1 VATATSS
8 GGERAGNQG
17 WTPQRSVA
25 GNRNPWAIVGVISI
39 ATFMTVLDTS
49 IVNVALDHIAGSLA
63 VSYDEA
69 SWVSTTFL
77 IASAIVIPISGWLAN
92 VIGRK
97 RYYMGSVA
105 LFTFASFCCGV
116 APNLDL
122 LILARIVQGAA
133 GGGLAAVEQSML
145 VDTFA
150 PQRRGMAFAAYG
162 MVVIAGPIIG
172 PVVGGW
178 ITDNASW
185 QWCFLINVPVGALS
199 LFLVNTFVE
208 EPPALKREREA
219 LLANGL
225 KVDIIGFIL
234 VGLFFGCL
242 EVTLD
247 RGQED
252 DWFASSL
259 IVATSLVTVIS
270 LMVFIP
276 WELTRKAPIVPIRMF
291 GNRNFGLASIFL
303 LLTGVIIFGTTLF
316 IPQLL
321 QQVMGYTAT
330 DAGLALTA
338 GGLATIVA
346 MPISGFLTGRV
357 DARYL
362 IGGSF
367 LVQALALMNM
377 SHFSTDMAFANAAEA
392 RVFQAVGIP
401 FLFVPLTNLA
411 YVGLRPEDSNQA
423 SAMMNM
429 ARNLGGTMGISLVE
443 TMLSRRQQFHQSRM
457 TETLDPLN
465 PNYTAGLGRI
475 TRALVEHGQS
485 VAAAPSE
492 ALATL
497 YRSVQRQ
504 SAMLSYVDVFE
515 ILAMVIFA
523 SLLLVFLMRG
533 QSTPADPGTPK

>member
-1 VATATSS
+1 VATAAL
-8 GGERAGNQG
+8 GEGARGPL
-17 WTPQRSVA
+17 WTAERSVA
-25 GNRNPWAIVGVISI
+25 GRRNPWSIVAVISI

-77 IASAIVIPISGWLAN
+77 IASAVVIPISGWLAN

-105 LFTFASFCCGV
+105 LFTLASFCCGL

-122 LILARIVQGAA
+122 LIVARIIQGAA

-150 PQRRGMAFAAYG
+150 PHKRGMAFAAYG

-172 PVVGGW
+172 PVIGGW

-199 LFLVNTFVE
+199 LFLVKAFVE
-208 EPPALKREREA
+208 EPPALQRDRRA
-219 LLANGL
+219 LLAGGL
-225 KVDIIGFIL
+225 KVDVVGFIL
-234 VGLFFGCL
+234 VALFFGCL

-252 DWFASSL
+252 DWFASST
-259 IVATSLVTVIS
+259 IVATSLVTVLS
-270 LMVFIP
+270 LVLFIP
-276 WELTRKAPIVPIRMF
+276 WELSRKAPIVPIRMF
-291 GNRNFGLASIFL
+291 AHRNFGLASVFL

-367 LVQALALMNM
+367 LVQGFALLNM
-377 SHFSTDMAFANAAEA
+377 SHFSTDMAFVDAAQA
-392 RVFQAVGIP
+392 RVFQAMGIP

-411 YVGLRPEDSNQA
+411 YIGLRPEESNQA

-429 ARNLGGTMGISLVE
+429 ARNLGGTMGIALVE
-443 TMLSRRQQFHQSRM
+443 TMLSRRQQFHQSRLA
-457 TETLDPLN
+457 EALNPLN
-465 PNYTAGLGRI
+465 PNYSAGIGRI
-475 TRALVEHGQS
+475 TRELIGHGQPA
-485 VAAAPSE
+485 AAAPSK

-497 YRSVQRQ
+497 YQALQRQ
-504 SAMLSYVDVFE
+504 AAMLSYVDVFE
-515 ILAMVIFA
+515 ILSAVIFG

-533 QSTPADPGTPK
+533 QGNGPARKEAA

>member
-1 VATATSS
+1 VATAA
-8 GGERAGNQG
+8 AGAAKG
-17 WTPQRSVA
+17 AHDWTPDRSVA
-25 GNRNPWAIVGVISI
+25 GKHNPWAIVGVISI

-77 IASAIVIPISGWLAN
+77 IASAIVIPISGWLAD

-105 LFTFASFCCGV
+105 LFTVASFCCGV

-122 LILARIVQGAA
+122 LILARIIQGAA

-145 VDTFA
+145 VDSFA
-150 PQRRGMAFAAYG
+150 PQKRGMAFAAYG

-172 PVVGGW
+172 PIVGGW

-185 QWCFLINVPVGALS
+185 QWCFLINVPVGILS
-199 LFLVNTFVE
+199 LFLVNAFVT
-208 EPPALKREREA
+208 EPQALKEDRA
-219 LLANGL
+219 KLLAGGL
-225 KVDIIGFIL
+225 KVDIVGFLL
-234 VGLFFGCL
+234 VALFFACL

-252 DWFASSL
+252 DWFSSTT
-259 IVATSLVTVIS
+259 ILVTSAVTVVS
-270 LMVFIP
+270 LFLFIP
-276 WELTRKAPIVPIRMF
+276 WELSRKAPIVPIRMF
-291 GNRNFGLASIFL
+291 AQRNFGLASIFL

-316 IPQLL
+316 IPQFL

-330 DAGLALTA
+330 DAGLALSA
-338 GGLATIVA
+338 GGLATIIA
-346 MPISGFLTGRV
+346 MPISGLLTGRV

-362 IGGSF
+362 IGAAF
-367 LVQALALMNM
+367 LVQGFALLNM
-377 SHFSTDMAFANAAEA
+377 SHFSTAMTFADAGEA
-392 RVFQAVGIP
+392 RVLQAVGIP

-411 YVGLRPEDSNQA
+411 YVGLRPEQSNQA

-429 ARNLGGTMGISLVE
+429 ARNLGGTMGIAMVE
-443 TMLSRRQQFHQSRM
+443 TMLSRRQQFHQARL
-457 TETLDPLN
+457 TETLSPLDPI
-465 PNYTAGLGRI
+465 YSAGLGSI
-475 TRALVEHGQS
+475 TRELTGHGAP
-485 VAAAPSE
+485 AAAAQTR

-497 YRSVQRQ
+497 YQALQRQ
-504 SAMLSYVDVFE
+504 AAMLSYVDVFFL
-515 ILAMVIFA
+515 LAVVVFGSI
-523 SLLLVFLMRG
+523 LLVFFMR
-533 QSTPADPGTPK
+533 SPKGGSARQEAA